1 MRFTRNL
8 NPEHFYETNK
18 HLDRWI
24 RLQESIN
31 EIKLFNR
38 IPAANEV
45 KCELAVMVFNAD
57 LKYEKMHKRG
67 FRGPA
72 VVAGRA
78 PNSLGTGL
86 FAFHI
91 R

>member
-1 MRFTRNL
+1 LRFTRNL

-45 KCELAVMVFNAD
+45 KCELAVMGFKAD
-57 LKYEKMHKRG
+57 LKYERRLIKN
-67 FRGPA
+67 F
-72 VVAGRA
+72 
-78 PNSLGTGL
+78 
-86 FAFHI
+86 
-91 R
+91 